1 MSEILFEFVREGSLV
16 KVSAIDVETKTE
28 AIVVVPL
35 GLTENQM
42 KQHALNRLKY
52 LLQKKRK

>member
-1 MSEILFEFVREGSLV
+1 MREVLFEFVQQGKQV
-16 KVSAIDVETKTE
+16 KVSAIDVDTKTE
-28 AIVVVPL
+28 AIVIVPI

-52 LLQKKRK
+52 ILQKTQK